1 MPWRIYNVPEKV
13 KLKHSSVVCAA
24 PVPSARVP
32 SLILVTERSEI
43 RVTAAGVW
51 VRVSLQETTNV
62 LVLAYILCRKRTLD
76 IMIPLV
82 RALIAFLRTLP
93 YQLHEFSKAPPLRT
107 ISWRCIYQHF
117 NWETIYTQ
125 KQAQKVN
132 LYSFLLVQLSWNSA
146 RIWLSNKVIM

>member
-13 KLKHSSVVCAA
+13 KLKTLLSSLCCTSAQCPSTLLNSGDWEVWDKGDSSGSMGEGFLTGDYQCLSLSIY
-24 PVPSARVP
+24 PVQKEN
-32 SLILVTERSEI
+32 T
-43 RVTAAGVW
+43 
-51 VRVSLQETTNV
+51 
-62 LVLAYILCRKRTLD
+62 D

-82 RALIAFLRTLP
+82 TALITFLRTLP

-107 ISWRCIYQHF
+107 ISWRSIYQHF
-117 NWETIYTQ
+117 NWDTIYTQ

-132 LYSFLLVQLSWNSA
+132 LYSFLWVQLSWNSV